1 MVSHLVRYD
10 LQLMGMENQILLQF
24 NGYLLAVVEA
34 AALVTAQVLV
44 AVQAVL
50 YKVV

>member
-24 NGYLLAVVEA
+24 NGYLLVAVVA
-34 AALVTAQVLV
+34 VALVTAQVLA

-50 YKVV
+50 CKVV